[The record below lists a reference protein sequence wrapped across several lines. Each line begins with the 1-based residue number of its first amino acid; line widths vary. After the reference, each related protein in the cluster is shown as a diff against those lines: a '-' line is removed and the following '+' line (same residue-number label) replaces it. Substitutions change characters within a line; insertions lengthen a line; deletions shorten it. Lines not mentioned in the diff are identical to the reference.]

1 MPHFDNRVEERF
13 PKRHRLLKRRE
24 FLRVQQLGV
33 KVHSRAFIGLVL
45 FDRPLARIGITTT
58 KRLGKAVERNRLRR
72 LVREA
77 FRRGR
82 MEVPCETELVVIPKK
97 IAVDMDGGAIIADLG
112 LLAKR
117 IHSLR
122 KTSCDGSLSD

>member
-1 MPHFDNRVEERF
+1 MPPSDNRIEECF
-13 PKRHRLLKRRE
+13 PKAHRLLKRGE
-24 FLRVQQLGV
+24 YLRVQQNGA

-45 FDRPLARIGITTT
+45 FDNPRVRIGITTT

-77 FRRGR
+77 FRRGL
-82 MEVPCETELVVIPKK
+82 MEMPDTTEVVVIPKK
-97 IAVDMDGGAIIADLG
+97 SAVEWDGPALIEDLG
-112 LLAKR
+112 RLAKR
-117 IHSLR
+117 IQLLR